1 MKPWLFHTRKL
12 VTMRATKSRL
22 LMGRDGWS
30 AVLGCATT
38 MRARPQAASVAS
50 PLNVVHGAALLA
62 SPVLPNLHAQGSR
75 SEYPATSALVRALFE
90 RTGSDFEPLR
100 ATSNRLVPEHALHP
114 ELSASL
120 CYALTL
126 GDGPWKAK
134 FVSDLLRE
142 WALAAGCETA
152 RVEASFATAEAA
164 VEESRKDGL
173 DPCLGL
179 AAVVAHAWR
188 RAVDKEELWVFTDK
202 LGTLEPGWGLDSAKL
217 PESMRTSQG
226 AREFWCALGF
236 EEHHDELL
244 NQAIMEAS
252 LSHPTVSPLA
262 FETAVGAVARY
273 RTQGSSTHVALVKA
287 DETAARQKAASLV
300 RRHAPLSG
308 TAAKAATTSDDE
320 DDDGHS
326 LAYPRHDAAAEGAVR
341 PPWTVAAKLAQR
353 RVAEGLAN
361 AWVDGGRRAEQP
373 WLLAALSS
381 PAVVDAV
388 VDKSLLNNEDVGG
401 IPRALLVAAVPH
413 GPAGSVARASLVE
426 RALSPPSHHKR
437 SSPDRVAAAL
447 CFAQRIV
454 SLERSFQ
461 PQLEPWWRAAVA
473 RAIFATRVSEQA
485 RALLVDE
492 LAFPDL
498 AVAPHIAAEFD
509 ALDWLQ
515 TLAEAGVDL
524 DLPAL
529 DGGRP
534 LAHAART
541 GAISA
546 LTYLLN
552 VAKVAPDNPVKD
564 AAATPLAAAAKAGDT
579 KAVSLLLAYGAD
591 PNRTPASDSDGHAP
605 LHVAK
610 NVEVANLLVE
620 AGACPRQRSN
630 SGHTPFEILPAH
642 VTRYVKLNGHRAR
655 GLPPATS
662 DDRPFTRRA
671 EPTKTSPLSCS

>member
-1 MKPWLFHTRKL
+1 
-12 VTMRATKSRL
+12 
-22 LMGRDGWS
+22 MGRDGWS

-38 MRARPQAASVAS
+38 MRARPASVAS
-50 PLNVVHGAALLA
+50 PFNVVHGASLLA

-75 SEYPATSALVRALFE
+75 GEYPATSALVRALFE

-126 GDGPWKAK
+126 EDGPWKTK
-134 FVSDLLRE
+134 FVLDLVRE
-142 WALAAGCETA
+142 WALAAGCGTA
-152 RVEASFATAEAA
+152 RVQESFETAVAA
-164 VEESRKDGL
+164 VEESSKDGL

-188 RAVDKEELWVFTDK
+188 RAVDKEELWVFTEK
-202 LGTLEPGWGLDSAKL
+202 LGALEPGLGLDAAKL
-217 PESMRTSQG
+217 PENMRTSQG
-226 AREFWCALGF
+226 AHDFWCALGF
-236 EEHHDELL
+236 EEHHDDLL
-244 NQAIMEAS
+244 NQAIIEAS
-252 LSHPTVSPLA
+252 LSHPTASPLA
-262 FETAVGAVARY
+262 FEMAVGAVARY

-287 DETAARQKAASLV
+287 DETAARQRAASLV

-308 TAAKAATTSDDE
+308 ATAKHATEDDDE

-326 LAYPRHDAAAEGAVR
+326 LAYPRHHAAAEGAVR

-361 AWVDGGRRAEQP
+361 AWVDGARRAEQP

-388 VDKSLLNNEDVGG
+388 VDKSLLNNEDVDD
-401 IPRALLVAAVPH
+401 IPRALLMAAIPH
-413 GPAGSVARASLVE
+413 GPAGSVARASLIE

-437 SSPDRVAAAL
+437 SSPDRVTAAL

-454 SLERSFQ
+454 DLERSFH
-461 PQLEPWWRAAVA
+461 PQLEASWRAAVA
-473 RAIFATRVSEQA
+473 RAIFATRVTKQA
-485 RALLVDE
+485 QALLVGDI
-492 LAFPDL
+492 AFPEL
-498 AVAPHIAAEFD
+498 EVAPHIAAEFD
-509 ALDWLQ
+509 DLDWLQ

-524 DLPAL
+524 DLPTAE
-529 DGGRP
+529 DGARP

-552 VAKVAPDNPVKD
+552 DVKVDPDDPAKDTGV
-564 AAATPLAAAAKAGDT
+564 TPLAAAAKAGDT
-579 KAVSLLLAYGAD
+579 KAVSLLLGYGAD
-591 PNRTPASDSDGHAP
+591 PNRAPASDSDGHAP

-642 VTRYVKLNGHRAR
+642 VTRYVKLHGDRGR

-662 DDRPFTRRA
+662 DDRPFARRPPRA
-671 EPTKTSPLSCS
+671 ESTNTSPLTCA